1 MDVRFLPK
9 KVIAVSGTFE
19 PTSFGLRYVH
29 NAINDSSLKPTYYG
43 AFNPVHKKFLI
54 DQTTTPQGF
63 SLKFPSQYYS
73 TAGFLGTFGTPQS
86 VYEYQNN
93 SANAAGILT
102 LVQPELCVNTIS
114 SYNPIIGFI
123 EIDLHLSLCN
133 SFV

>member
-1 MDVRFLPK
+1 MEVRFLPK
-9 KVIAVSGTFE
+9 KLVAVSSTFE

-54 DQTTTPQGF
+54 DQTTTPQMF
-63 SLKFPSQYYS
+63 RLKFPSQYYA
-73 TAGFLGTFGTPQS
+73 TAGFMGTFGTPQS

-93 SANAAGILT
+93 VANAAGILT

-114 SYNPIIGFI
+114 AYNPIIGFI
-123 EIDLHLSLCN
+123 EIDLTLSLCN